1 MLKVVVLSDG
11 EQCRVR
17 QLGLFELDGKGRDL
31 IGPYKY
37 TMLSVMGVFL
47 EDEYIL
53 PTDPA
58 DIPVKPDKPVNE
70 LTPEEKEELLA
81 YETYLAALAHEQ
93 KRLESYEGFVSDVA
107 GYILEHC
114 VNLEDRSRIVEASDW
129 DTIHAAAVIPSLTME
144 GVAACLRDTFYG
156 EVQESGDFRRFAGIG
171 ERQGD
176 DSGAEA
182 VGV

>member
-81 YETYLAALAHEQ
+81 YETYLAALAHE
-93 KRLESYEGFVSDVA
+93 KERIKSYEDHVGDVA
-107 GYILEHC
+107 EYILSAC
-114 VNLEDRSRIVEASDW
+114 LDPADRNRVVTQEDWEK
-129 DTIHAAAVIPSLTME
+129 IHVAAVTEELTAE
-144 GVAACLRDTFYG
+144 VIRDTLSNCF
-156 EVQESGDFRRFAGIG
+156 
-171 ERQGD
+171 QGQF
-176 DSGAEA
+176 
-182 VGV
+182 